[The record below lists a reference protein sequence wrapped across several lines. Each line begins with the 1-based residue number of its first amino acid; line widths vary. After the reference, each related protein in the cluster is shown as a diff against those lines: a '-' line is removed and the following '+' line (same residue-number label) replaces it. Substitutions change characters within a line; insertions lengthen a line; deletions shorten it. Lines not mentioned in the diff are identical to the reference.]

1 MMRYRGTDDVQ
12 VRFGH
17 FSESRILQSGPED
30 RVVPYKG
37 ERGEPGIWG
46 GRSAENGGNEVE
58 EERREEI
65 GGGG

>member
-1 MMRYRGTDDVQ
+1 MQ

-37 ERGEPGIWG
+37 EGRVCGAVRGACVGCVCVYVVPYKGETCVWDAGE
-46 GRSAENGGNEVE
+46 GRG
-58 EERREEI
+58 
-65 GGGG
+65 